1 MKALTFYI
9 IVPFPASCKTIMI
22 VIALIIPFLAAFTQW
37 LNVKLMPQ
45 ATTDSNDQTAST
57 MKTMNIMMP
66 AMSAVFCFS
75 LPSGMGLYWI
85 IGAVVRIVQQ
95 IFINKHIDKMNI
107 DEMIE
112 KNAEKAKAKAEKRR
126 EKAQEASE
134 ASGSSRSDA
143 GATRRVGSNRN
154 NRLITKLSP
163 AEESRI
169 EEMNQSRKGRK
180 YKKDS
185 LSYNADMVRRFNEGD
200 SHDS

>member
-1 MKALTFYI
+1 
-9 IVPFPASCKTIMI
+9 
-22 VIALIIPFLAAFTQW
+22 
-37 LNVKLMPQ
+37 MPQ

-107 DEMIE
+107 DEMSE

-200 SHDS
+200 SQDS